1 MTYRYFEDFAVGDT
15 FPLPA
20 RQIGEPELL
29 TFAQEFDALPFVQGA
44 EAPAADQANGGI
56 ASGWLVCAVFMRMF
70 YDGVLVESS
79 CLGAPGVD
87 TLKWRRPVRPGDILS
102 GRTTVLE
109 ARSSRSRPDVGIL
122 RLRQEMFDQ
131 GGERVMWMEH
141 PLLFRRRS
149 ASRGEEGPPGLARG
163 EPEDRLRPDR
173 DLELP

>member
-1 MTYRYFEDFAVGDT
+1 MTYRYFEDFTVGDS

-20 RQIGEPELL
+20 RQIDKPELL
-29 TFAQEFDALPFVQGA
+29 AFAQEFDALPFAQGA
-44 EAPAADQANGGI
+44 DASAAAPAADEI

-70 YDGVLVESS
+70 FDGVLVQSS

-87 TLKWRRPVRPGDILS
+87 TLKWRRPVKPGDILS

-122 RLRQEMFDQ
+122 RLRQEMFDEA
-131 GGERVMWMEH
+131 GEEVMWMEH

-149 ASRGEEGPPGLARG
+149 AS
-163 EPEDRLRPDR
+163 
-173 DLELP
+173 